1 MLKNPLGSLKG
12 VKLNLKMA
20 STIEFFVKMNGGYN
34 KCIIYKNGPRNTL
47 MKGCCGM
54 EMIITMSNGWKI
66 ATNDLWYDKFYTEL
80 DPNVLIGTV
89 SLNYNKEI
97 SDESFIYP

>member
-1 MLKNPLGSLKG
+1 MT
-12 VKLNLKMA
+12 

-66 ATNDLWYDKFYTEL
+66 ATNDLWYDKIHNEIATDAL
-80 DPNVLIGTV
+80 TGKV
-89 SLNYNKEI
+89 SVNSNNEI
-97 SDESFIYP
+97 TDESYMYI